1 MQLFNAVAQ
10 QQKTLKVKLR
20 GSGKS
25 EFRKEKVLSQSKD
38 LFDKAMDKSKVVGK
52 ESESEDE
59 DDDMDIKQEDG
70 SSSDEGSSFQ
80 NEPRKRK
87 LKPRS
92 AAPEPSKK
100 PMWQALQDDFMLD
113 AKLKDWD
120 KESDD
125 D

>member
-25 EFRKEKVLSQSKD
+25 EFRKEKVLSQSKE
-38 LFDKAMDKSKVVGK
+38 LFDKAMVKNKVVGK
-52 ESESEDE
+52 ESDSEDDE
-59 DDDMDIKQEDG
+59 MDIKQEEG
-70 SSSDEGSSFQ
+70 SSSDEGTSSQ

-87 LKPRS
+87 LKPRSGS

-120 KESDD
+120 KDSDD